1 MHQLV
6 PLPAF
11 EELVARLTEEVAV
24 HGLGAVGGEPGRI
37 VAGCA
42 PTARVEG
49 RPPVADSEQCEGT
62 VLDRVQRVRLEGRRA
77 EEDAGLDARFRE
89 LVSQGLDRGAPAG
102 RLLPPAGDQG
112 PPRPRG

>member
-1 MHQLV
+1 MHQHV
-6 PLPAF
+6 RLPGF

-77 EEDAGLDARFRE
+77 VEDAGLDAGFRAE
-89 LVSQGLDRGAPAG
+89 VYHALDR
-102 RLLPPAGDQG
+102 RG
-112 PPRPRG
+112 P

>member
-1 MHQLV
+1 MHQHV

-42 PTARVEG
+42 PPARVE
-49 RPPVADSEQCEGT
+49 
-62 VLDRVQRVRLEGRRA
+62 DRKSTRLNSSHGSISYAVFCLKKKRQERT
-77 EEDAGLDARFRE
+77 GLVGGGSF
-89 LVSQGLDRGAPAG
+89 DRGFPARRTTTPG
-102 RLLPPAGDQG
+102 RTVRTPGSA
-112 PPRPRG
+112 